1 MELTRN
7 NRLFF
12 ESISHT
18 YLLDDKV
25 LIGVTS
31 LMKKHNLSVDYSK
44 IKKETLEQAAEIGT
58 AIHRE
63 IEAFDNGESVIMND
77 LLAEY
82 KKLGLEHVASEYLV
96 TDNELVASGIDGV
109 YKGHGENTVIL
120 VDYKTTTKVHTRALE
135 WQLGLYRV
143 LFERQNPGI
152 TVEECFCLHIDK
164 YKRKIL
170 GFIHID
176 PVSEQEVDALLD
188 CERKG
193 EIYHDSVEQ
202 EIAPFMEGVN
212 LAQYIEDYRHIQEMK
227 AAVKSLETRL
237 KEIDAQILDYM
248 VENGIN
254 EMQAGDDGVFK
265 VKKEYV
271 KTIFDAERLKKDLP
285 ETYTRFTKTSVVSA
299 SLMFKKSKE
308 K

>member
-25 LIGVTS
+25 LIGVTT

-77 LLAEY
+77 LLTEY

-176 PVSEQEVDALLD
+176 PVSEQE
-188 CERKG
+188 
-193 EIYHDSVEQ
+193 
-202 EIAPFMEGVN
+202 IAPFMEGVN

-227 AAVKSLETRL
+227 SAVKSLETRL